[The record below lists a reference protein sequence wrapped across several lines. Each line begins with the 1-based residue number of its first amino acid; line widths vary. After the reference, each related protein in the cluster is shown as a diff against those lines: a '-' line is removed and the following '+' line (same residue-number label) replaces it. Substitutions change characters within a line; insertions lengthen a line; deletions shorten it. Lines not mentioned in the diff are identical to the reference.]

1 MNWTTLLR
9 FRKQVEDLAREEVV
23 LAEWEKSQV
32 VSKRDD
38 LMVEM
43 EVVAT
48 ELDQRIRGGIDS
60 MIAEQRYQW
69 LDQIST
75 AIEQQSQQIQ
85 IAEAKLVDLRATLK
99 KAHHARRVVELVI
112 AKKEEEVMQKI
123 ATQAQQIQ
131 EDVTAHAYAAS
142 QLEEMT
148 Q

>member
-23 LAEWEKSQV
+23 LAEWEKSQI

-43 EVVAT
+43 EVVAS
-48 ELDQRIRGGIDS
+48 ELDQRIRGGIDT

-75 AIEQQSQQIQ
+75 AIEHQSLQIQ
-85 IAEAKLVDLRATLK
+85 IAETKLVDLRATLK

-112 AKKEEEVMQKI
+112 AKKEEEVMQKV
-123 ATQAQQIQ
+123 ATQEQQMQ
-131 EDVTAHAYAAS
+131 EDVTAHAYATA
-142 QLEEMT
+142 QLEEMI

>member
-23 LAEWEKSQV
+23 LAEWEKSQI

-43 EVVAT
+43 EMVAT
-48 ELDQRIRGGIDS
+48 ELDQRIREGTDN

-112 AKKEEEVMQKI
+112 AKKEEEVMQKV
-123 ATQAQQIQ
+123 ATQEQQMQ
-131 EDVTAHAYAAS
+131 EDVTAHAYATS
-142 QLEEMT
+142 QLEEMI

>member
-23 LAEWEKSQV
+23 LAEWEKSQI

-43 EVVAT
+43 EMVAT
-48 ELDQRIRGGIDS
+48 ELDQRIREGTDN

-112 AKKEEEVMQKI
+112 AKKEEEVMQKV
-123 ATQAQQIQ
+123 ATQEQQMQ
-131 EDVTAHAYAAS
+131 EDVTAHAYATS
-142 QLEEMT
+142 QLEKMI

>member
-9 FRKQVEDLAREEVV
+9 FRKQVEELAREEVV
-23 LAEWEKSQV
+23 LAEWEKSQIS
-32 VSKRDD
+32 SKRDD

-43 EVVAT
+43 EAVAT
-48 ELDQRIRGGIDS
+48 ELEQGIRVGIDN

-69 LDQIST
+69 MDRISI
-75 AIEQQSQQIQ
+75 AIEQQSQHIQ
-85 IAEAKLVDLRATLK
+85 EVEDKLADLRVTLK

-123 ATQAQQIQ
+123 ATQEQQIQ
-131 EDVTAHAYAAS
+131 EDVTAHAYAIS
-142 QLEEMT
+142 HLEEMI

>member
-23 LAEWEKSQV
+23 LAERGKSQI

-38 LMVEM
+38 LMLEM

-48 ELDQRIRGGIDS
+48 ELDQRIREGIDN

-85 IAEAKLVDLRATLK
+85 IAEANLVDLRATLK

-112 AKKEEEVMQKI
+112 AKKEQVVMQKV
-123 ATQAQQIQ
+123 ATQEQQMQ
-131 EDVTAHAYAAS
+131 EDVTAHAYATS
-142 QLEEMT
+142 QLEEMI

>member
-23 LAEWEKSQV
+23 LAEWEKSQI

-43 EVVAT
+43 EVVAS
-48 ELDQRIRGGIDS
+48 ELDQRIRGGIDT

-112 AKKEEEVMQKI
+112 AKKEEEVMQKV
-123 ATQAQQIQ
+123 ATQEQQMQ
-131 EDVTAHAYAAS
+131 EDVTAHAYATS
-142 QLEEMT
+142 QLEEMI

>member
-23 LAEWEKSQV
+23 LAEWGKSQI

-48 ELDQRIRGGIDS
+48 ELEQRIRGGIDG

-69 LDQIST
+69 LDRIST
-75 AIEQQSQQIQ
+75 DIEQQSQQIQ
-85 IAEAKLVDLRATLK
+85 NAEAKLVGLRATLK

-112 AKKEEEVMQKI
+112 AKKEEEVMQKV
-123 ATQAQQIQ
+123 ASQEQRIQ
-131 EDVTAHAYAAS
+131 EDVTAHAYAIS
-142 QLEEMT
+142 HLEEMT

>member
-23 LAEWEKSQV
+23 LAEWGKSQI

-43 EVVAT
+43 EVVAN
-48 ELDQRIRGGIDS
+48 ELDQRIRAGIDNL
-60 MIAEQRYQW
+60 IAEQRYQW

-85 IAEAKLVDLRATLK
+85 IAEAKLADLRATLK

-112 AKKEEEVMQKI
+112 AKKEEEFMQKV
-123 ATQAQQIQ
+123 ATQEQQMQ
-131 EDVTAHAYAAS
+131 EDVTSHAYTTS
-142 QLEEMT
+142 QLVKMT

>member
-85 IAEAKLVDLRATLK
+85 IAEVKLVDLRATLK

>member
-23 LAEWEKSQV
+23 LAEWEKSQI

-43 EVVAT
+43 EMVAT
-48 ELDQRIRGGIDS
+48 ELDQRIREGIDN

-123 ATQAQQIQ
+123 ATQEQQMQ
-131 EDVTAHAYAAS
+131 EDVTAHAYATS
-142 QLEEMT
+142 QLEEMI

>member
-23 LAEWEKSQV
+23 LAEWEKSQM

-43 EVVAT
+43 EAVAT
-48 ELDQRIRGGIDS
+48 ELEQRIRVGIDN

-69 LDQIST
+69 LDRIST

-85 IAEAKLVDLRATLK
+85 NVEAKLVGLRATLK

-123 ATQAQQIQ
+123 ASQEQQMQ
-131 EDVTAHAYAAS
+131 EDVTAHAYATS
-142 QLEEMT
+142 HLEEMT

>member
-23 LAEWEKSQV
+23 LAEWEKSQI

-43 EVVAT
+43 EAVAT
-48 ELDQRIRGGIDS
+48 ELEQRIRVGIDNL
-60 MIAEQRYQW
+60 IAEQRYQW
-69 LDQIST
+69 LDRISS
-75 AIEQQSQQIQ
+75 AIEQRSQQIQ
-85 IAEAKLVDLRATLK
+85 TAEGRLVGLREKLK

-112 AKKEEEVMQKI
+112 AKKEEEVMQKV
-123 ATQAQQIQ
+123 AAQEQHMQ
-131 EDVTAHAYAAS
+131 EDVTAHAYAIS
-142 QLEEMT
+142 HLEEMT

>member
-23 LAEWEKSQV
+23 LAEWEKSQI

-43 EVVAT
+43 EVVAS
-48 ELDQRIRGGIDS
+48 ELDQRIRGGIDT

-75 AIEQQSQQIQ
+75 AIELQSQQIQ

-112 AKKEEEVMQKI
+112 AKKEEEVMQKV
-123 ATQAQQIQ
+123 ATQEQQMQ
-131 EDVTAHAYAAS
+131 EDVTAHAYATS
-142 QLEEMT
+142 QLEEMI

>member
-23 LAEWEKSQV
+23 LAEWERSQI

-38 LMVEM
+38 LMLEM

-48 ELDQRIRGGIDS
+48 ELDQRIREGIDN

-85 IAEAKLVDLRATLK
+85 IAEANLVDLRATLK

-112 AKKEEEVMQKI
+112 AKKEQVVMQKV
-123 ATQAQQIQ
+123 ATQEQQMQ
-131 EDVTAHAYAAS
+131 EDVTAHAYATS
-142 QLEEMT
+142 QLEEMI

>member
-23 LAEWEKSQV
+23 LAEWRKSQIR
-32 VSKRDD
+32 SKRDD
-38 LMVEM
+38 LMIEM
-43 EVVAT
+43 EAVAT
-48 ELDQRIRGGIDS
+48 ELEQRIRVGVDN

-69 LDQIST
+69 MDRIST

-85 IAEAKLVDLRATLK
+85 DVEDKLVNLRATLK

-112 AKKEEEVMQKI
+112 AKKEEEVMQKV
-123 ATQAQQIQ
+123 ATQEQQMQ
-131 EDVTAHAYAAS
+131 EDVTAHAYATS

>member
-23 LAEWEKSQV
+23 LAEWGKSQI

-48 ELDQRIRGGIDS
+48 ELEQRIRGGIDG

-69 LDQIST
+69 LDRIST
-75 AIEQQSQQIQ
+75 DIEQQCQQIQ
-85 IAEAKLVDLRATLK
+85 NAEAKLVGLRATLK

-112 AKKEEEVMQKI
+112 AKKEEEVMQKV
-123 ATQAQQIQ
+123 ASQEQRIQ
-131 EDVTAHAYAAS
+131 EDVTAHAYAIS
-142 QLEEMT
+142 HLEEMT

>member
-23 LAEWEKSQV
+23 LAEWGKSQI

-38 LMVEM
+38 LMLEM
-43 EVVAT
+43 EMVAT
-48 ELDQRIRGGIDS
+48 ELDQRIREGIDN

-99 KAHHARRVVELVI
+99 KANHARRVVELVI
-112 AKKEEEVMQKI
+112 AKKEEEVMQKV
-123 ATQAQQIQ
+123 ATQEQQMQ
-131 EDVTAHAYAAS
+131 EDVTAHAYATS
-142 QLEEMT
+142 QFEEMI

>member
-23 LAEWEKSQV
+23 LAEWEKSQI

-43 EVVAT
+43 EVVAS
-48 ELDQRIRGGIDS
+48 ELDQRIRGGIDT

-75 AIEQQSQQIQ
+75 AIEQQSRQIQ
-85 IAEAKLVDLRATLK
+85 IAEARLVDLRATLK
-99 KAHHARRVVELVI
+99 KAYHARRVVELVI
-112 AKKEEEVMQKI
+112 AKKEEEVMQKV
-123 ATQAQQIQ
+123 ATQEQRMQ
-131 EDVTAHAYAAS
+131 EDVTAHAYATA
-142 QLEEMT
+142 QLEEMI

>member
-23 LAEWEKSQV
+23 LAEWGKSQI

-43 EVVAT
+43 EVVAS
-48 ELDQRIRGGIDS
+48 ELDQRIRGGIDT

-75 AIEQQSQQIQ
+75 AIEHQSQQIQ

-112 AKKEEEVMQKI
+112 AKKEEEVMQKV
-123 ATQAQQIQ
+123 ATQEQQMQ
-131 EDVTAHAYAAS
+131 EDVTAHAYATS
-142 QLEEMT
+142 QLEEMI

>member
-23 LAEWEKSQV
+23 LAEWEKSQI

-43 EVVAT
+43 EMVAT
-48 ELDQRIRGGIDS
+48 ELDQRIREGIDN

-85 IAEAKLVDLRATLK
+85 IAEANLVDLRATLK

-112 AKKEEEVMQKI
+112 AKKEQVVMQKV
-123 ATQAQQIQ
+123 ATQEQQMQ
-131 EDVTAHAYAAS
+131 EDVTAHAYATS
-142 QLEEMT
+142 QLEEMI

>member
-23 LAEWEKSQV
+23 LAEWEKSQI

-43 EVVAT
+43 EMVAI
-48 ELDQRIRGGIDS
+48 ELDQRIREGTDN

-112 AKKEEEVMQKI
+112 AKKEEEVMQKV
-123 ATQAQQIQ
+123 ATQEQQMQ
-131 EDVTAHAYAAS
+131 EDVTAHAYATS
-142 QLEEMT
+142 QLEKMI

>member
-9 FRKQVEDLAREEVV
+9 FRNQVEDLAREEVV
-23 LAEWEKSQV
+23 LAEWEKSQI

-43 EVVAT
+43 EVVAS
-48 ELDQRIRGGIDS
+48 ELDQRIRGGIDT

-75 AIEQQSQQIQ
+75 AIEQQSRQIQ
-85 IAEAKLVDLRATLK
+85 IAEARLVDLRATLK
-99 KAHHARRVVELVI
+99 KAYHARRVVELVI
-112 AKKEEEVMQKI
+112 AKKEEEVMQKV
-123 ATQAQQIQ
+123 ATQEQRMQ
-131 EDVTAHAYAAS
+131 EDVTAHAYATA
-142 QLEEMT
+142 QLEEMI

>member
-23 LAEWEKSQV
+23 LAEWGKSQI

-38 LMVEM
+38 LMLEM

-48 ELDQRIRGGIDS
+48 ELDQRIREGIDN

-85 IAEAKLVDLRATLK
+85 IAEANLVDLRATLK
-99 KAHHARRVVELVI
+99 KAHHARRVVELVL
-112 AKKEEEVMQKI
+112 AKKEQVVMQKV
-123 ATQAQQIQ
+123 ATQEQQMQ
-131 EDVTAHAYAAS
+131 EDVTAHAYATS
-142 QLEEMT
+142 QLEET
-148 Q
+148 IQ

>member
-23 LAEWEKSQV
+23 LAEWEKSQI

-43 EVVAT
+43 EVVAS
-48 ELDQRIRGGIDS
+48 ELDQRIRGGIDT

-75 AIEQQSQQIQ
+75 AIEHQSQQIQ

-112 AKKEEEVMQKI
+112 AKKEEEVMQKV
-123 ATQAQQIQ
+123 ATQEQQMQ
-131 EDVTAHAYAAS
+131 EDVTAHAYATS
-142 QLEEMT
+142 QLEEMI

>member
-23 LAEWEKSQV
+23 LAEWDKSQIA
-32 VSKRDD
+32 SKRDD

-43 EVVAT
+43 EAVAT
-48 ELDQRIRGGIDS
+48 ELEERIRVGIDN

-69 LDQIST
+69 LDRIST
-75 AIEQQSQQIQ
+75 AMEQQTQQIQ
-85 IAEAKLVDLRATLK
+85 AVENKLVGLRDTLK

-123 ATQAQQIQ
+123 ATQEQQMQ
-131 EDVTAHAYAAS
+131 EDVTAHAYATFH
-142 QLEEMT
+142 LEEMT

>member
-23 LAEWEKSQV
+23 LAEWGKSQI

-38 LMVEM
+38 LMLEM

-48 ELDQRIRGGIDS
+48 ELDQRIREGIDN

-85 IAEAKLVDLRATLK
+85 IAEANLVDLRATLK

-112 AKKEEEVMQKI
+112 AKKEQVVMQKV
-123 ATQAQQIQ
+123 ATQEQQMQ
-131 EDVTAHAYAAS
+131 EDVTAHAYATS
-142 QLEEMT
+142 QLEEMI